1 MNDNKELNDLQ
12 AELRQL
18 RSSLQANTSE
28 IGDWKIIKVLE
39 YQLIGQDVPYDIEE
53 LNTERQKIRNRIN
66 EIETRL
72 LEVETE

>member
-28 IGDWKIIKVLE
+28 IGDWKIIKALE

-72 LEVETE
+72 LEIETE

>member
-28 IGDWKIIKVLE
+28 IGDWKIIKALE

-53 LNTERQKIRNRIN
+53 LNAERQKIRNRIN

>member
-28 IGDWKIIKVLE
+28 IGDWKIIKALE

-66 EIETRL
+66 ERETRL